1 MPFFE
6 YYFEP
11 SGNDGMVFLQFN
23 HKNYEHGKK
32 CKQFFEYLLS
42 YCNYILLL
50 SLIMAMIML
59 YVEPKNT
66 NGRIIIIIVIIIYL
80 TRFLNPIDVQYKLM
94 KVKKQK

>member
-1 MPFFE
+1 
-6 YYFEP
+6 
-11 SGNDGMVFLQFN
+11 MVFLQFN

-50 SLIMAMIML
+50 SLVMAIIMIYIDPGNKM
-59 YVEPKNT
+59 
-66 NGRIIIIIVIIIYL
+66 GFIVICVVFLIYL

>member
-11 SGNDGMVFLQFN
+11 SGNEGMVFLQFT
-23 HKNYEHGKK
+23 HKNFERGMK
-32 CKQFFEYLLS
+32 CKQFFEYLVA

-50 SLIMAMIML
+50 SLIMAIIML

-66 NGRIIIIIVIIIYL
+66 IGIIIITIVGVIYL

-94 KVKKQK
+94 KVNKQK